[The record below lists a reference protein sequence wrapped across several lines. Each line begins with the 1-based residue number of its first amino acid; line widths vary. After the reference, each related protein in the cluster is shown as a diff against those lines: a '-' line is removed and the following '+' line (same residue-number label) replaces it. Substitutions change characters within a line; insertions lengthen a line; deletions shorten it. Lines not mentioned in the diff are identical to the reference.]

1 MKHLYGDEI
10 IVSLG
15 WLPLASL
22 IVFIIAYSSGYA
34 NVPFLIMGELFPSKY
49 RSILGSLSSCFNL
62 ACTFTIIRSFS
73 VMNKTMGEYGTFWF
87 YMCWCVAG
95 LFFVYFFLP
104 ETKGKSFEE
113 IERIF
118 ASKKKQQLSAF
129 GTQTTL
135 STTTTLSELDIQ
147 KTNSSSVIFTIE
159 PITSKEKEAAHTNQ
173 AYDSD
178 SEFDDDDAEVVATPL

>member
-1 MKHLYGDEI
+1 
-10 IVSLG
+10 
-15 WLPLASL
+15 
-22 IVFIIAYSSGYA
+22 
-34 NVPFLIMGELFPSKY
+34 
-49 RSILGSLSSCFNL
+49 
-62 ACTFTIIRSFS
+62 
-73 VMNKTMGEYGTFWF
+73 
-87 YMCWCVAG
+87 MCWCVAG
-95 LFFVYFFLP
+95 LFFVYFLLP

-135 STTTTLSELDIQ
+135 STTTQLSELDLQ

-159 PITSKEKEAAHTNQ
+159 PITSKEKEAAHSNQ